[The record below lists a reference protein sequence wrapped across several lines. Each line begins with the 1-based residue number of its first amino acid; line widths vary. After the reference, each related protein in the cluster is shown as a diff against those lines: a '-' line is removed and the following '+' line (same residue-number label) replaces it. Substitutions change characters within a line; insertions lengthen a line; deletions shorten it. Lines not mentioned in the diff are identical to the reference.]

1 MPTIDK
7 PITQI
12 WVCFNAMPGGHRVA
26 QHFEDTTRR
35 QRGPFGEKEIVF
47 TAREQVEGFKKSD
60 IVALYVDGKLVRN
73 EVLIYDGPS
82 LVGDFNASTRVLEW
96 SWEKGH
102 RPIQPA
108 KDKEATAPEQTK
120 RIEHLERRMGET
132 DAKIDQ
138 ILEILKSGKKEEK
151 K

>member
-7 PITQI
+7 PITQV
-12 WVCFNAMPGGHRVA
+12 WVAFNTMPGGQRVV
-26 QHFEDTTRR
+26 QHFEDVTRR

-47 TAREQVEGFKKSD
+47 TARVQVEGFKKSD

-73 EVLIYDGPS
+73 EALVYDGPA
-82 LVGDFNASTRVLEW
+82 LVGDPDAAKRVLEW
-96 SWEKGH
+96 SWSKGH

-108 KDKEATAPEQTK
+108 KDKEPTAPEQTR

-132 DAKIDQ
+132 DSKIDQ
-138 ILEILKSGKKEEK
+138 ILDILKPKKEEK